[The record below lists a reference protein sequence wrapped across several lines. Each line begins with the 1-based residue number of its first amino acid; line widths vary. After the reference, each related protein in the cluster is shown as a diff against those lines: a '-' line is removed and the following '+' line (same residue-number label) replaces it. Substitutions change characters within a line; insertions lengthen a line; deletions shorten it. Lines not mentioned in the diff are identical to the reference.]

1 MVVAL
6 ALIGLLY
13 LLGLAALAGIVVV
26 GATDSDPRGWLTAVA
41 VLVGAPALF
50 VAHLRGA
57 PQLVLRAT
65 RAQVLAPG
73 EQPELQAL
81 VARLAAVADLPPPR
95 VAIVRSRAI
104 NAFAVGIRP
113 TRAVVAVTTEA
124 LRRLEPRELEAVV
137 AHELAHVANSDGLV
151 LTVVSVPAVI
161 GSRLLDGDDYRAWI
175 AFVAYAPIFVV
186 GLLLMW
192 TIARYREYVADRG
205 AVMLT
210 GAPEHLMSALQ
221 LAEGRR
227 ARGDLRGGA
236 AVSALCIV
244 STRKRRFELFADH
257 PPFEKRLRRLA
268 ELSRELGRPAPLA

>member
-113 TRAVVAVTTEA
+113 TTAVVAVTTEA

-137 AHELAHVANSDGLV
+137 AHELAHVANRDGLV

-175 AFVAYAPIFVV
+175 AFVAYAPIFAV

-205 AVMLT
+205 AVLIT
-210 GAPEHLMSALQ
+210 GAPEQLMSALQ
-221 LAEGRR
+221 LAERRR

-236 AVSALCIV
+236 AVSAFCIV
-244 STRKRRFELFADH
+244 STRKRRFELISDH
-257 PPFEKRLRRLA
+257 PPLEKRLRRLA
-268 ELSRELGRPAPLA
+268 ALSRSLGHPA